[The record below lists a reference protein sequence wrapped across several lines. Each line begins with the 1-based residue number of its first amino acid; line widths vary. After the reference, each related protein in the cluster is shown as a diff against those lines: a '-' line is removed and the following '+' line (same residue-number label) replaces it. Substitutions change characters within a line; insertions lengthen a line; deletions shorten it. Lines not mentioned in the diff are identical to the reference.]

1 MVSFA
6 GGIPDPSLF
15 EVDAFRDVYGDVLT
29 RSESALQCS
38 TTEGFP
44 PLRRWIA
51 QYMSDRGVPC
61 REENVLVTHGSQQA
75 LDLIGKLFV
84 VPGSSVIM
92 TAPSYLGALQSFT
105 AIAALAHEPNR
116 IFRREAVSEGAQSF
130 VRSLASR
137 RSVLLTAR
145 YTAHCCELLGMWAW
159 APAFLMVTLGTQIGW
174 SPAVLGVLVACMLH
188 LFGAVATLLSGG
200 LSDRLGRRLILVT
213 MALAGAVSFTFDWS
227 ADWGATVLLVLAALY
242 GFATIADSG
251 VLSTAMTEA
260 VATRHLGS
268 MLALRSILGF
278 GAGAFSPLAFGWV
291 LDLTNPGL
299 GEPTN
304 WGWAFAALGI
314 GGALTTLFAL
324 MLPGDRPRRSGRVP
338 DEHRSQTDDRE

>member
-1 MVSFA
+1 VRLAPPAPGAIQSVFNLTYAISLLVTSWLADHLGAKRVFIVSNILSLVSFA
-6 GGIPDPSLF
+6 VFTL
-15 EVDAFRDVYGDVLT
+15 AA
-29 RSESALQCS
+29 RSYESA
-38 TTEGFP
+38 
-44 PLRRWIA
+44 I
-51 QYMSDRGVPC
+51 
-61 REENVLVTHGSQQA
+61 H
-75 LDLIGKLFV
+75 
-84 VPGSSVIM
+84 
-92 TAPSYLGALQSFT
+92 
-105 AIAALAHEPNR
+105 
-116 IFRREAVSEGAQSF
+116 
-130 VRSLASR
+130 RSL
-137 RSVLLTAR
+137 
-145 YTAHCCELLGMWAW
+145 LGTSGNVGVGAGL
-159 APAFLMVTLGTQIGW
+159 LMVTLGTQIGW
-174 SPAVLGVLVACMLH
+174 SPAVLGILVACMLH

-213 MALAGAVSFTFDWS
+213 MALAGAVLSFTFDWS

-260 VATRHLGS
+260 VAPRHLGS

-314 GGALTTLFAL
+314 AGALTTLFAL
-324 MLPGDRPRRSGRVP
+324 MLPGDRPSIGQSPRRTSKP
-338 DEHRSQTDDRE
+338 N